1 MRLSVGLMKI
11 IYIYS
16 MYKVQ
21 VNKKSFSVEKD
32 GEQLN
37 IDGQSVEADILEYKE
52 GKFHVLSNNKS
63 YSAEILSFDKE
74 EKSFQIKVNR
84 SIFSVTVQ
92 DRFDQLLKQMGIDV
106 GAGKKVNDIKAP
118 MPGMVIQVMV
128 EPGQT
133 IKKGDA
139 IVVLE
144 AMKMENI
151 LKSPSDG
158 VIKKVHVLK
167 GDKVEKNQV
176 MVFLD

>member
-1 MRLSVGLMKI
+1 
-11 IYIYS
+11 

-21 VNKKSFSVEKD
+21 VNKKSFSVEND
-32 GEQLN
+32 GELFN
-37 IDGQSVEADILEYKE
+37 IDGQSVEANILEYKE

-63 YSAEILSFDKE
+63 YSVEILSHNKE

-92 DRFDQLLKQMGIDV
+92 DKFDQLLKQMGIDV

>member
-1 MRLSVGLMKI
+1 
-11 IYIYS
+11 
-16 MYKVQ
+16 MYKVT
-21 VNKKSFSVEKD
+21 VEDKAFSIESENGSFS
-32 GEQLN
+32 
-37 IDGQSVEADILEYKE
+37 IDNKAFSADILEYKE
-52 GKFHVLSNNKS
+52 GKFHILSENRS
-63 YSAEILSFDKE
+63 YTAEIISFDKD
-74 EKSFQIKVNR
+74 EKTFEIKVNNN
-84 SIFSVTVQ
+84 IYKVVVQ
-92 DRFDQLLKQMGIDV
+92 DRFDQLLKQMGID
-106 GAGKKVNDIKAP
+106 GTAGKKVNDIKAP

-128 EPGQT
+128 ENGQQ

-158 VIKKVHVLK
+158 TVKTVKVIK